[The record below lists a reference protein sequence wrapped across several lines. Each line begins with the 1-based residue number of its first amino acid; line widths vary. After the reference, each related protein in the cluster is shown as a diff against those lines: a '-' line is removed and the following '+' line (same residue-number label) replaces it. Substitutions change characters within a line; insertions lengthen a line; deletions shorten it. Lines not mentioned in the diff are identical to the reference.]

1 MRAAFYD
8 LTIEQGATFRQ
19 VFRWQDKSKQPFDL
33 TGYTAKLMLR
43 QSVASP
49 SVLKTLTT
57 ENGGIVLGGATGS
70 ITLYMSPADTTA
82 LRWDTA
88 VYDLA
93 LYAPGG
99 DVYRLV
105 EGSANV
111 KPAVTR

>member
-1 MRAAFYD
+1 MRAAFFD

-33 TGYTAKLMLR
+33 TGFTAKLMMR

-49 SVLKTLTT
+49 NTLKTLTT
-57 ENGGIVLGGATGS
+57 ENGGIQLGGQTGS
-70 ITLYMSPADTTA
+70 ITLYISPADTSS
-82 LRWDTA
+82 LRWDSA

-105 EGSANV
+105 EGQVNV